1 MPRHLLPDQE
11 RELKES
17 AYGEPVGELDA

>member
-17 AYGEPVGELDA
+17 VYGEPVGDLDA